1 MSEDDKIID
10 GDSITN
16 SKADLTIPNGY
27 SFGPAT
33 RMTAIGLLIF
43 GCFAFY
49 MGGGGYFIGPT
60 IIVASLF
67 ALTAK
72 HGTEISYSNNYIREY
87 SVSFGF
93 KTGKWIPTIMLPDIT
108 VLKLGKKAGV
118 ASFRTGGIALERDAS
133 VNEVYLLS
141 ANHRKRILVKVCQS
155 QKEGVEFAK
164 ELAQK
169 MGKNF
174 VAFNPP
180 VSEKSK
186 ARR

>member
-1 MSEDDKIID
+1 MIENDKIID

-16 SKADLTIPNGY
+16 SKADISISNGF

-33 RMTAIGLLIF
+33 RAMAVAMLILGF
-43 GCFAFY
+43 FAFF
-49 MGGGGYFIGPT
+49 MGGGGYFIGAT
-60 IIVASLF
+60 IIMASLF

-72 HGTEISYSNNYIREY
+72 HGTEISFSNNYIREY
-87 SVSFGF
+87 SWSFGF

-108 VLKLGKKAGV
+108 VMKLGKKAGIV
-118 ASFRTGGIALERDAS
+118 GIRTGGITMERDVS

-164 ELAQK
+164 EIAQK

-180 VSEKSK
+180 VSEKTK